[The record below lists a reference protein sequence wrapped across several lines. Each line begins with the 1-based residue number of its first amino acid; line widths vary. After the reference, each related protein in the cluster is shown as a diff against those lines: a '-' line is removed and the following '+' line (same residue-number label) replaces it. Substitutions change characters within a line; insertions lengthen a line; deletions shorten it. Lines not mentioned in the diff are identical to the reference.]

1 MNPKVPHSNRPLVA
15 NRKNNISKVIPTAG
29 ASQNS
34 SLPFVLDSRGATAAT
49 GFDIRD
55 QPTVCSSLTEV
66 SDGPL

>member
-1 MNPKVPHSNRPLVA
+1 MNPKVEHPDRPLVA
-15 NRKNNISKVIPTAG
+15 DHSNHNISKVIPTAG

-34 SLPFVLDSRGATAAT
+34 SLPFVLDSRGAG
-49 GFDIRD
+49 GFDIGD